1 MAAGQKSD
9 ETMENA
15 GVIVI
20 GTGPAGLATAG
31 ALALGGQH
39 VTIIGQRSGDGAM
52 PDQRTA
58 ALFNGSIQLLRRLG
72 AWPLLVATSAA
83 LKGIRIIDDTDAWLK
98 APELLFEAREVGLTE
113 FGFNVPNT
121 DLVTALTAALRGMAN
136 VRMIESGGVTN
147 VDPTAGF
154 VHVTLAEGFKLSA
167 PLVAAADGRKS
178 LARTAAGIAT
188 EAWSYPQTAITT
200 RFRHTRPH
208 GGISTEFHRAA
219 GPCTVVPL
227 PHDGTGDW
235 SSLVWVDRT
244 AIAERLMGFDDLAFA
259 AALSAR
265 LHGLLGRI
273 SELAPR
279 RAFPLGGL
287 STATLA
293 ANRIALVGEA
303 GHVLPPIGAQGL
315 NLGMHDAASLADCV
329 LAAATAG
336 RDIGSDAVL
345 AAYTAAR
352 KTDVNTRTTA
362 VDLMNRSLLAD
373 VLPVNLARGL
383 GVHILR
389 ALPALK
395 RQVMAV
401 GMQQPGELP
410 SLMRP
415 T

>member
-1 MAAGQKSD
+1 
-9 ETMENA
+9 MENS

-31 ALALGGQH
+31 ALALAGLA
-39 VTIIGQRSGDGAM
+39 VTIVGQRPPDGAVA
-52 PDQRTA
+52 DQRTA

-72 AWPLLVATSAA
+72 AWPALTATAEA

-98 APELLFEAREVGLTE
+98 APELLFEAHEVGLTE
-113 FGFNVPNT
+113 FGFNIPNAA
-121 DLVTALTAALRGMAN
+121 LVEALTAALRQMPN
-136 VRMIESGGVTN
+136 VRINERGGVVN
-147 VDPTAGF
+147 VEPTTDC
-154 VHVTLAEGFKLSA
+154 VHVTLAEGGKLSA
-167 PLVAAADGRKS
+167 PLVVAADGRNS
-178 LARTAAGIAT
+178 LARTAAGITTAS
-188 EAWSYPQTAITT
+188 WSYPQIAITT

-235 SSLVWVDRT
+235 SSLVWVERT
-244 AIAERLMGFDDLAFA
+244 AIAERLMSFDDTAFC
-259 AALSAR
+259 AALSDR

-273 SELAPR
+273 GDMAPR
-279 RAFPLGGL
+279 RGFPLGGL
-287 STATLA
+287 ATKTLG

-315 NLGMHDAASLADCV
+315 NLGMRDAACLADCIV
-329 LAAATAG
+329 ATAD
-336 RDIGSDAVL
+336 RDIGSAAVL
-345 AAYTAAR
+345 DTYTAAR
-352 KTDVNTRTTA
+352 KSDVSTRTTA

-373 VLPVNLARGL
+373 VLPVNLARGF
-383 GVHILR
+383 GVHVLR

-401 GMQQPGELP
+401 GMQQPGKLP
-410 SLMRP
+410 SLMQP